1 MSRYSVAILGA
12 SGLVG
17 QRLQEL
23 LYNHPFFEVVAIA
36 GSPKHVGLMFEEIEW
51 RLDSQRPNYDILICS
66 MSDIP
71 DVDIT
76 FSALP
81 SNVAEIVEPS
91 LVARGIHVFSN
102 ASAFRRVAG
111 IPLVI
116 PEINPEAMRAYEGHA
131 CATNCT
137 VVPVVMPIKGLL
149 PLGIKSVTIQTR
161 QALSGAGWRLLSDES
176 ALAGDVNPF
185 IQGEEEKLIAEFK
198 HLLDLEIPVIA
209 SCNRVPHRDGHFVSC
224 GVEVSRSTSIEEV
237 SKMMTL
243 PSLDLPS
250 SPRVVNMIIEESPN
264 RAEHL
269 WTGHGMTTTVGN
281 IRVEG
286 NIIRFDAL
294 SHNTIRGAA
303 GGVILLAEFAVQESY
318 ITKQSTTLRWHGGC
332 MGVTAMIPN
341 MTFQQ
346 LKDEANSRW
355 GEIWDGGAARLEI
368 MLLCPRNERKLLE
381 LHGDM
386 IDHGQPVMGIFHRP
400 RAEANLLSEQGFDPR
415 SSSFQFVNISN
426 ADMGPWMQQLV
437 TQEGWL
443 RGTIELAPVPFAV
456 DIPNQRPFEK
466 RTILCFRHPSLP
478 PLEKYFLPYPIHA
491 LVGKA
496 FVSLPRRQAAELARQ
511 QAEILG
517 VGLAKPEPVIV
528 EVPIVEPIAEM
539 EQVPIAVEDA
549 FVSEM
554 MPDLTEE
561 VSSSPSAESGPEVV
575 TEAIPL
581 PPIVPEIQN
590 IPAIEKEFRALIQEL
605 LDAGVDPA
613 DMMTDP
619 RLEEISERALAQS
632 FETWPV
638 FMQMVS

>member
-116 PEINPEAMRAYEGHA
+116 PEINPEAMQAYEGHA

-198 HLLDLEIPVIA
+198 HLLNLEIPVIA

-237 SKMMTL
+237 SRLMAL

-250 SPRVVNMIIEESPN
+250 SPKVVNMIIEESPN

-281 IRVEG
+281 IRVED
-286 NIIRFDAL
+286 NIIRFHAL

-318 ITKQSTTLRWHGGC
+318 ITK
-332 MGVTAMIPN
+332 
-341 MTFQQ
+341 
-346 LKDEANSRW
+346 
-355 GEIWDGGAARLEI
+355 
-368 MLLCPRNERKLLE
+368 
-381 LHGDM
+381 
-386 IDHGQPVMGIFHRP
+386 
-400 RAEANLLSEQGFDPR
+400 
-415 SSSFQFVNISN
+415 
-426 ADMGPWMQQLV
+426 
-437 TQEGWL
+437 
-443 RGTIELAPVPFAV
+443 
-456 DIPNQRPFEK
+456 
-466 RTILCFRHPSLP
+466 
-478 PLEKYFLPYPIHA
+478 
-491 LVGKA
+491 
-496 FVSLPRRQAAELARQ
+496 
-511 QAEILG
+511 
-517 VGLAKPEPVIV
+517 
-528 EVPIVEPIAEM
+528 
-539 EQVPIAVEDA
+539 
-549 FVSEM
+549 
-554 MPDLTEE
+554 
-561 VSSSPSAESGPEVV
+561 
-575 TEAIPL
+575 
-581 PPIVPEIQN
+581 
-590 IPAIEKEFRALIQEL
+590 
-605 LDAGVDPA
+605 
-613 DMMTDP
+613 
-619 RLEEISERALAQS
+619 
-632 FETWPV
+632 
-638 FMQMVS
+638 

>member
-51 RLDSQRPNYDILICS
+51 RLDSLRPDYDILICS

-116 PEINPEAMRAYEGHA
+116 PEINPEAMQAYEGHA

-198 HLLDLEIPVIA
+198 HLLNLEIPVIA

-237 SKMMTL
+237 SRLMAL

-250 SPRVVNMIIEESPN
+250 SPKEVNMIIEESPN

-269 WTGHGMTTTVGN
+269 WVGHGMTTTVGN
-281 IRVEG
+281 IRVED
-286 NIIRFDAL
+286 NVIRFDAL

-318 ITKQSTTLRWHGGC
+318 ITKQSTSLRWHGGC

-400 RAEANLLSEQGFDPR
+400 RAEADLLSEQGFDPR
-415 SSSFQFVNISN
+415 SSSFQFLNISN

-437 TQEGWL
+437 NQEGWL

-466 RTILCFRHPSLP
+466 HTILCFRHPSLP

-517 VGLAKPEPVIV
+517 VGLAKPEPEIV
-528 EVPIVEPIAEM
+528 EVPIVEPIAEI

-554 MPDLTEE
+554 MPEIVEE
-561 VSSSPSAESGPEVV
+561 VSTPSIAEPEVV
-575 TEAIPL
+575 VEAIPL
-581 PPIVPEIQN
+581 PPVAPEIDN
-590 IPAIEKEFRALIQEL
+590 MPAIEKEFRALIQEL

-619 RLEEISERALAQS
+619 RLEEVSERALAQN